1 MNDALRRAALA
12 VSAAEESG
20 RIYDRLATELSD
32 ILGMAIAF
40 VAVFADPGRTQMR
53 MLAFCLD
60 GRMRAPFTYPL
71 EGSPCAGVVGDQ
83 FRSVASG
90 ARREFPHNDL
100 LAKLGLESYAA
111 YPLND
116 AAGVPLG
123 LIGAMDRKP
132 LRDGSLCEAILKIF
146 AMRAAAELEHGA
158 RTDADEALRA
168 SERRYR
174 AIFNAAADSMV
185 LRDAEFRVVDVNPA
199 YEQMS
204 GRPRA
209 EALGRNDLTMS
220 PPELTENVRRLHARA
235 LAGERVMFEA
245 LARRK
250 DGSRFDIETRGVPIE
265 HEGRPHVL
273 YIGRDITARKGAER
287 LLRSSEEQYR
297 AIFNASTDALV
308 LRDAEFRIVDV
319 NPGYEA
325 LSGYARAEVLGRVGL
340 TMRVAR
346 ADDLPME
353 VHRRALAGEVV
364 RLESDAMRKDG
375 TRFHLEVS
383 AVPMTYAGRPH
394 VLYVGRDIS
403 ERKRSEQRLRASEE
417 QYRAIFNAAAD
428 ALVLRDAEFRIVD
441 VNPAYVSLSG
451 FSRDEVIGKQHV
463 VANPP
468 ETEARIRALHAK
480 ALAGEPV
487 VLETVRISKDS
498 TRRDVELRGVPILH
512 RGEPHVLYVGRDI
525 SERKRNEERLRASE
539 EQYRSIF
546 NAATDAL
553 VLRDDQARVVDVN
566 PAFLEM
572 SGFTREEVIAGQRWF
587 FAGPEQAALAKEM
600 HSRVIAGESVD
611 FEVQGVRKDGTPL
624 EVEMRAVPILY
635 RGRPHALGMARDI
648 TEKKRAEAERAQLE
662 AQLRQAQRMEAIGH
676 LTGGIAH
683 DFNNLLASIMGYIVL
698 ASERESAAGDPK
710 LGSYLDQALAS
721 SRGARDLIQQMLTF
735 SRGQRGAPRAL
746 DLGAAVGES
755 LKLLRSTLPS
765 TLEIKNQIEA
775 TPAVMLDPV
784 QLDQVLLNLS
794 INARDAMAG
803 SGRVAISVHPQTLQA
818 AVCSSCRK
826 RFAGEY
832 VELAVADS
840 GPGIPPAVL
849 ERMFEPFFTTKE
861 VGRGAGMG
869 LATVHGI
876 VHEHGGHVVVETA
889 PGAGTRFRLLWPM
902 ASGKALPSTRLE
914 RKSRQVKTP
923 LKGRVLVVDDEPAV
937 GGFMRELLESWGLEA
952 ASVTSPA
959 LAREAF
965 ERYGLVIT
973 DHTMPGTT
981 GFELAREMIARRPG
995 LPVILYTG
1003 HGERIT
1009 QRDVEAAGIR
1019 ALLHKPVE
1027 PDLLYEMLKSELP

>member
-1 MNDALRRAALA
+1 
-12 VSAAEESG
+12 
-20 RIYDRLATELSD
+20 
-32 ILGMAIAF
+32 
-40 VAVFADPGRTQMR
+40 
-53 MLAFCLD
+53 
-60 GRMRAPFTYPL
+60 
-71 EGSPCAGVVGDQ
+71 
-83 FRSVASG
+83 
-90 ARREFPHNDL
+90 
-100 LAKLGLESYAA
+100 
-111 YPLND
+111 
-116 AAGVPLG
+116 
-123 LIGAMDRKP
+123 
-132 LRDGSLCEAILKIF
+132 
-146 AMRAAAELEHGA
+146 
-158 RTDADEALRA
+158 
-168 SERRYR
+168 
-174 AIFNAAADSMV
+174 
-185 LRDAEFRVVDVNPA
+185 
-199 YEQMS
+199 
-204 GRPRA
+204 
-209 EALGRNDLTMS
+209 
-220 PPELTENVRRLHARA
+220 
-235 LAGERVMFEA
+235 
-245 LARRK
+245 
-250 DGSRFDIETRGVPIE
+250 
-265 HEGRPHVL
+265 
-273 YIGRDITARKGAER
+273 
-287 LLRSSEEQYR
+287 
-297 AIFNASTDALV
+297 
-308 LRDAEFRIVDV
+308 
-319 NPGYEA
+319 
-325 LSGYARAEVLGRVGL
+325 
-340 TMRVAR
+340 
-346 ADDLPME
+346 
-353 VHRRALAGEVV
+353 
-364 RLESDAMRKDG
+364 
-375 TRFHLEVS
+375 
-383 AVPMTYAGRPH
+383 
-394 VLYVGRDIS
+394 
-403 ERKRSEQRLRASEE
+403 
-417 QYRAIFNAAAD
+417 
-428 ALVLRDAEFRIVD
+428 
-441 VNPAYVSLSG
+441 
-451 FSRDEVIGKQHV
+451 
-463 VANPP
+463 
-468 ETEARIRALHAK
+468 
-480 ALAGEPV
+480 
-487 VLETVRISKDS
+487 
-498 TRRDVELRGVPILH
+498 
-512 RGEPHVLYVGRDI
+512 
-525 SERKRNEERLRASE
+525 
-539 EQYRSIF
+539 
-546 NAATDAL
+546 
-553 VLRDDQARVVDVN
+553 
-566 PAFLEM
+566 
-572 SGFTREEVIAGQRWF
+572 
-587 FAGPEQAALAKEM
+587 
-600 HSRVIAGESVD
+600 
-611 FEVQGVRKDGTPL
+611 
-624 EVEMRAVPILY
+624 
-635 RGRPHALGMARDI
+635 
-648 TEKKRAEAERAQLE
+648 
-662 AQLRQAQRMEAIGH
+662 MEAIGH

-765 TLEIKNQIEA
+765 TLEIKNQIDA

-832 VELAVADS
+832 VELAVGDN

-965 ERYGLVIT
+965 ERYDLVIT

-1027 PDLLYEMLKSELP
+1027 PDRLYEMLKSELP

>member
-1 MNDALRRAALA
+1 
-12 VSAAEESG
+12 
-20 RIYDRLATELSD
+20 
-32 ILGMAIAF
+32 
-40 VAVFADPGRTQMR
+40 

-60 GRMRAPFTYPL
+60 GRMRPPFSYPL
-71 EGSPCAGVVGDQ
+71 QGTPCAQVVGRQ
-83 FRSVASG
+83 FLCLPAG
-90 ARREFPHNDL
+90 ARREFPDNDL
-100 LAKLGLESYAA
+100 FRKLQIDSYAA
-111 YPLND
+111 YPLTD
-116 AAGVPLG
+116 AAGQPLG
-123 LIGAMDRKP
+123 LIGAMHRGRLDNVA
-132 LRDGSLCEAILKIF
+132 LCESILKIF
-146 AMRAAAELEHGA
+146 GVRAVVEIE
-158 RTDADEALRA
+158 R
-168 SERRYR
+168 SEEQYR

-185 LRDAEFRVVDVNPA
+185 LRDADFRVVDVNPA
-199 YEQMS
+199 YEAMS
-204 GRPRA
+204 GRKR
-209 EALGRNDLTMS
+209 EEVIGTNNLTMS
-220 PPELTENVRRLHARA
+220 PVALNEHVRGLHARA
-235 LAGERVMFEA
+235 LAGEKVVFEA
-245 LARRK
+245 RARRK
-250 DGSRFDIETRGVPIE
+250 NGEPFDIETRGVPILRQ
-265 HEGRPHVL
+265 GRPHVL
-273 YIGRDITARKGAER
+273 YIGRDITARK
-287 LLRSSEEQYR
+287 
-297 AIFNASTDALV
+297 
-308 LRDAEFRIVDV
+308 
-319 NPGYEA
+319 
-325 LSGYARAEVLGRVGL
+325 
-340 TMRVAR
+340 
-346 ADDLPME
+346 
-353 VHRRALAGEVV
+353 
-364 RLESDAMRKDG
+364 SDEKA
-375 TRFHLEVS
+375 
-383 AVPMTYAGRPH
+383 
-394 VLYVGRDIS
+394 
-403 ERKRSEQRLRASEE
+403 LRASEE

-428 ALVLRDAEFRIVD
+428 ALVLRDADFRIVD
-441 VNPAYVSLSG
+441 VNPAYVALSG
-451 FSRDEVIGKQHV
+451 FSREEVIGKQHV

-468 ETEARIRALHAK
+468 DTEARIRALHAK

-487 VLETVRISKDS
+487 MLETVRISKDS

-525 SERKRNEERLRASE
+525 SERKRSEERLRASE

-587 FAGPEQAALAKEM
+587 FAGPEQAVLAKEM
-600 HSRVIAGESVD
+600 HGRVIAGESVD

-683 DFNNLLASIMGYIVL
+683 DFNNLLASIMGYVVL

-710 LGSYLDQALAS
+710 LGSYLEQALAS

-755 LKLLRSTLPS
+755 LKLLRSSLPS
-765 TLEIKNQIEA
+765 SLELSIAITEV
-775 TPAVMLDPV
+775 PAVMLDPV

-803 SGRVAISVHPQTLQA
+803 SGRVAIAVHPQTLQA

-889 PGAGTRFRLLWPM
+889 PGTGTRFRLLWPM
-902 ASGKALPSTRLE
+902 ASGKALPSTRFE
-914 RKSRQVKTP
+914 RKSRHVKRP
-923 LKGRVLVVDDEPAV
+923 LKGRVLVVDDESAV

-959 LAREAF
+959 LAKEAF
-965 ERYGLVIT
+965 ERYDLVIT
-973 DHTMPGTT
+973 DQTMPGTT

-1019 ALLHKPVE
+1019 ALLPKPVE
-1027 PDLLYEMLKSELP
+1027 PDLLYEMLRSELP